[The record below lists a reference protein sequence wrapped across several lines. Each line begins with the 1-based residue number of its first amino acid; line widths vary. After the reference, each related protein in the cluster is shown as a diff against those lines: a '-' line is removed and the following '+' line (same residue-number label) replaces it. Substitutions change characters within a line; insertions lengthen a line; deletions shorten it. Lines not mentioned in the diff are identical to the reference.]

1 MTTTPSTVQ
10 RDNYLHSRPREQ
22 RALRASRPGDSSAN
36 SPNTATSH
44 TQGADTPCGLDDRW
58 DIMTPNHQEMLTR
71 LNTIVR
77 RLAVVSQSL
86 ATEIEQSVS
95 VEMAAEKLRSV
106 GYELVSLAG
115 QLTVLGVDVARSA
128 EDGAGRSDDGAK

>member
-1 MTTTPSTVQ
+1 
-10 RDNYLHSRPREQ
+10 
-22 RALRASRPGDSSAN
+22 
-36 SPNTATSH
+36 
-44 TQGADTPCGLDDRW
+44 
-58 DIMTPNHQEMLTR
+58 MLTR